1 MRYVKR
7 IRATFFFV
15 VRKASAF
22 LEERKRRR
30 NERKRS
36 KKFVYFIHIRKTAG
50 TSMRSVLRHNYSKE
64 QTCPELSQADLMT
77 KHAGEDIGKYLDQF
91 RLVSGHYY
99 TLPKYFITKREVVT
113 ILREP
118 IARTI
123 SEINQ
128 IRNDSR
134 DLLHAQAIALRV
146 EDMFTDER
154 FDKALKNSQTRFL
167 VMNANAGYAGLSDGE
182 RVAVAK
188 KYLDRIAFVGLTEQ
202 FDLSVKMM
210 CTLFGWSMPM
220 RTPQLN
226 RKITAAGIK
235 DDESLPYR
243 DLIEQHN
250 TLDVEVYEY
259 AKQLFERRVN
269 EISKK
274 KNG

>member
-7 IRATFFFV
+7 IRATFLVALWKARSFFQQ
-15 VRKASAF
+15 RKQ
-22 LEERKRRR
+22 
-30 NERKRS
+30 S

-50 TSMRSVLRHNYSKE
+50 TSMRSVLRYNYTKE
-64 QTCPELSQADLMT
+64 QTCPELSQADLMI

-99 TLPKYFITKREVVT
+99 NLPKYFVTKRDVVT

-134 DLLHAQAIALRV
+134 DLLHESAMGLSV
-146 EDMFTDER
+146 EEMFNDER

-167 VMNANAGYAGLSDGE
+167 VMNAQSGYDALSDAE

-188 KYLDRIAFVGLTEQ
+188 KYLDTIAFVGLTEQ

-210 CTLFGWSMPM
+210 CTLFGWSMPL

-226 RKITAAGIK
+226 RKITAVGIK

-243 DLIEQHN
+243 HLIEEHN
-250 TLDVEVYEY
+250 RLDTEVYAY
-259 AKQLFERRVN
+259 AKQLFDRRVN
-269 EISKK
+269 ELNNK